1 MELTELE
8 LQLDELIE
16 KVKSSKSFKQS
27 IKMKEDFSTAWCE
40 YAERTC
46 FSEKAMNYYYDGFKI
61 TWAVPLFEV
70 LTKIKVSSEVLKKFL
85 SLRIE
90 TYYPHY
96 AMCIHLFA
104 LLINHKNDNQ
114 DYYENILIF
123 MTRNF
128 KNKEGKVN
136 GNAVKDFE
144 KYFMSNITEGFVL
157 PDLQNLKLNNNQRN
171 KVGLMFLFCMEN
183 LSAET
188 KNKINKEY
196 INLILNWS
204 KQNVI
209 DEEDVKEYNIS
220 ESKPKTKTI
229 EEKLEDASIQ
239 LKNQKETITTLK
251 ETISYLQER
260 LNFEQFEKSKYIE
273 ELRKVEGKKTN
284 LAYEKVQLQNKI
296 TELEQKIN
304 SLHEDIESEK
314 KLTKNV
320 TGNNQRQLD
329 AFFYRLSENL
339 KFEYEDFKD
348 ALEADMSISL
358 GENMRTQ
365 LGNVF
370 KILSDSGIKLE

>member
-1 MELTELE
+1 
-8 LQLDELIE
+8 
-16 KVKSSKSFKQS
+16 
-27 IKMKEDFSTAWCE
+27 
-40 YAERTC
+40 
-46 FSEKAMNYYYDGFKI
+46 
-61 TWAVPLFEV
+61 
-70 LTKIKVSSEVLKKFL
+70 
-85 SLRIE
+85 
-90 TYYPHY
+90 
-96 AMCIHLFA
+96 
-104 LLINHKNDNQ
+104 
-114 DYYENILIF
+114 
-123 MTRNF
+123 
-128 KNKEGKVN
+128 
-136 GNAVKDFE
+136 
-144 KYFMSNITEGFVL
+144 
-157 PDLQNLKLNNNQRN
+157 
-171 KVGLMFLFCMEN
+171 
-183 LSAET
+183 
-188 KNKINKEY
+188 
-196 INLILNWS
+196 
-204 KQNVI
+204 
-209 DEEDVKEYNIS
+209 
-220 ESKPKTKTI
+220 
-229 EEKLEDASIQ
+229 LEDASIQ